1 MNFSFSHVDTERTGE
16 KYQECSGSPLRAC
29 VKCCSRGLALRPS
42 RYDSCVAYKI
52 TLIPGDGI
60 GPEVA
65 DATVEVLSTLGVPID
80 WERVELSAAVI
91 EQAGTSLPPNVLES
105 IQRNGVA
112 LKGPV
117 TTPIAGGFKSVNV
130 AIRKQLDLFANVRPV
145 FTLPG
150 LKTRFQDVNIDMVI
164 FRENTEDLYSGLEH
178 EIVKDVVESLKIITR
193 YASMRIANYAFAYSK
208 QNHRKKITAV
218 HKANIMKLSDG
229 LFVRCCR
236 EVAANYPE
244 IAYNE
249 LIVDN
254 AAMQL
259 VMRPETFDVL
269 LLPNLYGD
277 IVSDLAAG
285 LVGGLGVVPGA
296 NMGETCAVF
305 EAVHGSAPDIAG
317 QGVANPTALLSSSI
331 LMLRH
336 LGEGAAADRLQKAI
350 MAAFRQGDVLTRD
363 LGGSATTRQFT
374 DAVKR
379 YIEA

>member
-1 MNFSFSHVDTERTGE
+1 
-16 KYQECSGSPLRAC
+16 
-29 VKCCSRGLALRPS
+29 
-42 RYDSCVAYKI
+42 VAHKI

-65 DATVEVLSTLGVPID
+65 DATVEVLSTLGVPIE
-80 WERVELSAAVI
+80 WERVELSAAII
-91 EQAGTSLPPNVLES
+91 EKAGVSLPPHVLES
-105 IQRNGVA
+105 VERTGVA

-178 EIVKDVVESLKIITR
+178 EVIKDVVESLKIITR

-208 QNHRKKITAV
+208 KNNRRKITAV

-229 LFVRCCR
+229 LFIRCCR

-254 AAMQL
+254 ASMQL

-296 NMGETCAVF
+296 NMGEKCAVF

-317 QGVANPTALLSSSI
+317 QGVANPTALMSSSI

-336 LGEGAAADRLQKAI
+336 LGESVAADRLQQAI

-363 LGGSATTRQFT
+363 LGGTATTRQFT

-379 YIEA
+379 HIEA